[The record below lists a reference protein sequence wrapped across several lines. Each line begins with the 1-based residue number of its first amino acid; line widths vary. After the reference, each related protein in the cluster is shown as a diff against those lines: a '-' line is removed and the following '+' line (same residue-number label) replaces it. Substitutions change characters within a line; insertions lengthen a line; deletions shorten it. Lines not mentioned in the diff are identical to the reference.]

1 MIMADE
7 KTVDNNQ
14 SKVDEV
20 KDETEQVDMKTSFKR
35 KLAKK
40 DDEIEQLKSDS
51 EHWKNEYYKA
61 YADMANLRKDIQK
74 DHEEVLKYRVEGFVD
89 NLLGVLDSFDM
100 AFKNEPNSPE
110 MKNYLLGFKYVYNQ
124 LLEVLKNEG
133 IEIIEPKTGDK
144 FDESKMHAVEKEFDD
159 TLPEGSVKQLNLK
172 GYKLHN
178 HIIRAAM
185 VVTSSKVKT
194 EVEVNNEKE
203 NVA

>member
-1 MIMADE
+1 M
-7 KTVDNNQ
+7 
-14 SKVDEV
+14 
-20 KDETEQVDMKTSFKR
+20 
-35 KLAKK
+35 
-40 DDEIEQLKSDS
+40 KSDS

>member
-1 MIMADE
+1 MADE

>member
-1 MIMADE
+1 MADE

-74 DHEEVLKYRVEGFVD
+74 DHEEVLKYRVDGFVD

>member
-1 MIMADE
+1 MADE

-40 DDEIEQLKSDS
+40 DDEIEQLKSDL

>member
-1 MIMADE
+1 MADE
-7 KTVDNNQ
+7 K
-14 SKVDEV
+14 KVDSNQPQVDET

-110 MKNYLLGFKYVYNQ
+110 MKNYLLGFQYVYNQ

-133 IEIIEPKTGDK
+133 IEIIDPKTGDK
-144 FDESKMHAVEKEFDD
+144 FDESKMHAVDKEFDD

-185 VVTSSKVKT
+185 VVTSTKVKT
-194 EVEVNNEKE
+194 EVEDKKEKE

>member
-1 MIMADE
+1 MADE

-14 SKVDEV
+14 PKNDEV

-133 IEIIEPKTGDK
+133 IEIIEPKIGDK
-144 FDESKMHAVEKEFDD
+144 FDESKMHAVEKEFDE

-185 VVTSSKVKT
+185 VVTSSKVKP
-194 EVEVNNEKE
+194 EDKVNKEKE